1 MNFAKWDTAVRLYF
15 AKFLY
20 FFFKNVKGLKP
31 NVLEIFFN
39 FLQDFHKKNL
49 FYFYLR
55 QFHSLFHSLWSVYTL
70 YNNFTY

>member
-31 NVLEIFFN
+31 NVLEIFLIFSKT
-39 FLQDFHKKNL
+39 FIKKI
-49 FYFYLR
+49 YFI
-55 QFHSLFHSLWSVYTL
+55 FI
-70 YNNFTY
+70 